1 MTTVLHPPQLGP
13 AQSPHPPPRPMAAGP
28 SGVVIGAALVSLAVS
43 LGSVTL
49 SGISWAAAHS
59 GSNPAATTSAA
70 SAPDAGQVAVARAKA
85 CQLWGTSANAMDIA
99 TNAVAHAPTDW
110 NAPATQEALANEAR
124 VISVESEYLL
134 RQLPAD
140 TPAEVRSGIGEYVTA
155 SFDMENATAHRK
167 GTARDAAINRA
178 NEAESKVTA
187 ACR

>member
-1 MTTVLHPPQLGP
+1 MTTVLHPPHLGP
-13 AQSPHPPPRPMAAGP
+13 AQYPYPPPPPMAAGP
-28 SGVVIGAALVSLAVS
+28 NRAAIAAALVSLAVS
-43 LGSVTL
+43 LGSVTVA
-49 SGISWAAAHS
+49 GISWATAHS
-59 GSNPAATTSAA
+59 GSSPAATTAA
-70 SAPDAGQVAVARAKA
+70 PAPDAGQVAAARTKA

-140 TPAEVRSGIGEYVTA
+140 TPAEIRSGIGEYVTA